1 MATEVYMPKNGMD
14 MTEGTIIRWLK
25 NEGDP
30 VEKDEPIMEIE
41 TDKITMESEAPA
53 SGILLKKLYEDG
65 AVVPVLTTIG
75 YIGEAG
81 EKVPDAPA
89 AASAAVAPAPAAG
102 TAAPAVAAAPGAA
115 AFAAAPAS
123 VAAAAAPAANAAVR
137 EENGVVAAT
146 PYARKL
152 ANDHGLDLHTVA
164 PSGRHGEVRGRDVE
178 AALEAAPKASPL
190 ARAMAADRGIDL
202 KGITGSG
209 YRGKIMSGDLPAAA
223 AGATAGAAEVDA
235 AIAEIEGV
243 LARYKMNGMRKV
255 IAQRMFASHNEIP
268 NVTQNIKIDVTELLA
283 LREKINQGKE
293 KADRVSV
300 NDMII
305 KAVAKV
311 IGEQERFR
319 MTLEGDEFV
328 LHNEINIG
336 VAVGLDDGLLVPVV
350 HNVDQKGLLQVS
362 KEAKALARK
371 ARDGKLMPDEMGN
384 GRITISNIGMFGT
397 HSFTPIINQPEA
409 AIVGVC
415 GTEEELALVDGQ
427 VVARKKMMVCVTFD
441 HRILNGTEVCR
452 FESRL
457 KELLEN
463 PISIL
468 L

>member
-25 NEGDP
+25 KEGDP

-53 SGILLKKLYEDG
+53 AGILLKKLYEDG

-81 EKVPDAPA
+81 EVVPDAPA
-89 AASAAVAPAPAAG
+89 APAASAPAPAAAPAAPAPV
-102 TAAPAVAAAPGAA
+102 TPAAPAVK
-115 AFAAAPAS
+115 
-123 VAAAAAPAANAAVR
+123 AAVR
-137 EENGVVAAT
+137 EEGGVVAAT

-152 ANDHGLDLHTVA
+152 AKDHDLDLHAVV

-178 AALEAAPKASPL
+178 AALEAAPKATPL

-202 KGITGSG
+202 KGVAGSG
-209 YRGKIMSGDLPAAA
+209 YRGKIMSGDLPSAAA
-223 AGATAGAAEVDA
+223 PAGVAAVDA

-283 LREKINQGKE
+283 LREKINKGKE
-293 KADRVSV
+293 KADKVSV

-350 HNVDQKGLLQVS
+350 HNVDQKGLLQVA
-362 KEAKALARK
+362 KEAKSLAKK
-371 ARDGKLMPDEMGN
+371 AREGKLMPDEMGG

-415 GTEEELALVDGQ
+415 GTEEELALVDGN

-441 HRILNGTEVCR
+441 HRILNGTEVCQ

-457 KELLEN
+457 KQLLED
-463 PISIL
+463 PVQIL

>member
-81 EKVPDAPA
+81 EKVPEAPAAPEASPAAANAPA
-89 AASAAVAPAPAAG
+89 AAAVP
-102 TAAPAVAAAPGAA
+102 TLAAAPTPAVKAA
-115 AFAAAPAS
+115 AH
-123 VAAAAAPAANAAVR
+123 

-146 PYARKL
+146 PYARRL

-178 AALEAAPKASPL
+178 AALEAAPKATPL

-202 KGITGSG
+202 QGIAGSG
-209 YRGKIMSGDLPAAA
+209 YRGKIMSGDLPSAAFAGEA
-223 AGATAGAAEVDA
+223 AVDA

-283 LREKINQGKE
+283 LREKINKGKE
-293 KADRVSV
+293 KADKVSV
-300 NDMII
+300 NDMIV

-319 MTLEGDEFV
+319 MTLEDDEFV
-328 LHNEINIG
+328 LHNEIHIG
-336 VAVGLDDGLLVPVV
+336 VAVGLEDGLLVPVV
-350 HNVDQKGLLQVS
+350 RNVDKKGLLEVS
-362 KEAKALARK
+362 REAKALAKK
-371 ARDGKLMPDEMGN
+371 AREGKLMPDEMGN

-409 AIVGVC
+409 SIVGVC
-415 GTEEELALVDGQ
+415 GTEDELALADGN
-427 VVARKKMMVCVTFD
+427 VVVRKKMMVCVTFD

-457 KELLEN
+457 KELLED

>member
-30 VEKDEPIMEIE
+30 VEKDEPVMEIE

-89 AASAAVAPAPAAG
+89 APAAAKAPAQAQAPAA
-102 TAAPAVAAAPGAA
+102 
-115 AFAAAPAS
+115 
-123 VAAAAAPAANAAVR
+123 AAAAAPAPAAKAASVH

-152 ANDHGLDLHTVA
+152 ANDHAVDLHTVA

-178 AALEAAPKASPL
+178 AAIDAAPKATPL
-190 ARAMAADRGIDL
+190 ARAMAADMGIDL
-202 KGITGSG
+202 RNVNGSG
-209 YRGKIMSGDLPAAA
+209 YRGKIVSGDLQTAAA
-223 AGATAGAAEVDA
+223 PVSAARVDA
-235 AIAEIEGV
+235 AVAEIEEV
-243 LARYKMNGMRKV
+243 IERYKMSGMRKV

-268 NVTQNIKIDVTELLA
+268 NVTQNIKIDVTDLLA
-283 LREKINQGKE
+283 LRETINKGKE

-311 IGEQERFR
+311 IAEQERFR
-319 MTLEGDEFV
+319 MTLEDNEFV
-328 LHNEINIG
+328 LHSEINIG

-362 KEAKALARK
+362 KEAKALAKK
-371 ARDGKLMPDEMGN
+371 AREGKLMPDEMGN

-415 GTEEELALVDGQ
+415 GTEDELALADGQ
-427 VVARKKMMVCVTFD
+427 VVVRKKMMVCVTFD

-463 PISIL
+463 PVNIL

>member
-305 KAVAKV
+305 KA
-311 IGEQERFR
+311 IMRW
-319 MTLEGDEFV
+319 
-328 LHNEINIG
+328 I
-336 VAVGLDDGLLVPVV
+336 
-350 HNVDQKGLLQVS
+350 S
-362 KEAKALARK
+362 AR
-371 ARDGKLMPDEMGN
+371 
-384 GRITISNIGMFGT
+384 
-397 HSFTPIINQPEA
+397 
-409 AIVGVC
+409 
-415 GTEEELALVDGQ
+415 
-427 VVARKKMMVCVTFD
+427 
-441 HRILNGTEVCR
+441 
-452 FESRL
+452 
-457 KELLEN
+457 
-463 PISIL
+463 
-468 L
+468 

>member
-1 MATEVYMPKNGMD
+1 M
-14 MTEGTIIRWLK
+14 
-25 NEGDP
+25 
-30 VEKDEPIMEIE
+30 
-41 TDKITMESEAPA
+41 
-53 SGILLKKLYEDG
+53 
-65 AVVPVLTTIG
+65 
-75 YIGEAG
+75 
-81 EKVPDAPA
+81 
-89 AASAAVAPAPAAG
+89 
-102 TAAPAVAAAPGAA
+102 
-115 AFAAAPAS
+115 
-123 VAAAAAPAANAAVR
+123 
-137 EENGVVAAT
+137 VAAT

-152 ANDHGLDLHTVA
+152 AKDHDLDLHTVA

-178 AALEAAPKASPL
+178 AALEAAPKATPL

-202 KGITGSG
+202 KGVAGSG
-209 YRGKIMSGDLPAAA
+209 YRGKIMSGDLPSAAA
-223 AGATAGAAEVDA
+223 PAGAAAVDA

-283 LREKINQGKE
+283 LREKINKGKE
-293 KADRVSV
+293 KADKVSV

-350 HNVDQKGLLQVS
+350 RNVDQKGLLQVA
-362 KEAKALARK
+362 KEAKSLAKK
-371 ARDGKLMPDEMGN
+371 AREGKLMPDEMGG

-415 GTEEELALVDGQ
+415 GTEEELALVDGN

-441 HRILNGTEVCR
+441 HRILNGTEVCQ

-457 KELLEN
+457 KQLLED
-463 PISIL
+463 PVQIL

>member
-81 EKVPDAPA
+81 EKVPEAPAAPEASPAAANAPA
-89 AASAAVAPAPAAG
+89 AAAVPAP
-102 TAAPAVAAAPGAA
+102 TPAVKAAAH
-115 AFAAAPAS
+115 
-123 VAAAAAPAANAAVR
+123 

-146 PYARKL
+146 PYARRL

-178 AALEAAPKASPL
+178 AALEAAPKATPL

-202 KGITGSG
+202 QGIAGSG
-209 YRGKIMSGDLPAAA
+209 YRGKIMSGDLPSAAFAGEA
-223 AGATAGAAEVDA
+223 AVDA

-255 IAQRMFASHNEIP
+255 IAQRMFASHSEIP

-283 LREKINQGKE
+283 LREKINKGKE
-293 KADRVSV
+293 KADKVSV
-300 NDMII
+300 NDMIVN
-305 KAVAKV
+305 AVAKV

-328 LHNEINIG
+328 LHNEIHIG

-350 HNVDQKGLLQVS
+350 RNVDKKGLLEVS
-362 KEAKALARK
+362 REAKALAKK
-371 ARDGKLMPDEMGN
+371 AREGKLMPDEMGN

-409 AIVGVC
+409 SIVGVC
-415 GTEEELALVDGQ
+415 GTEEELALADGN
-427 VVARKKMMVCVTFD
+427 VVVRKKMMVCVTFD

-457 KELLEN
+457 KELLED

>member
-53 SGILLKKLYEDG
+53 AGILLKKLYEDG

-89 AASAAVAPAPAAG
+89 AAAAASEPTAAAVAAPVS
-102 TAAPAVAAAPGAA
+102 APSASAPV
-115 AFAAAPAS
+115 S
-123 VAAAAAPAANAAVR
+123 VAAAH

-152 ANDHGLDLHTVA
+152 ADDHGLDLHAIA

-178 AALEAAPKASPL
+178 AAILAAPKATPL
-190 ARAMAADRGIDL
+190 ARAMAADLGIDL

-209 YRGKIMSGDLPAAA
+209 YRGKIVSGDLQTAA
-223 AGATAGAAEVDA
+223 AGTPVSNAKVDA
-235 AIAEIEGV
+235 AVAEIEEV
-243 LARYKMNGMRKV
+243 IERYKMNGMRKV

-283 LREKINQGKE
+283 LRETINKGKE
-293 KADRVSV
+293 KADKVSV
-300 NDMII
+300 NDMIV

-311 IGEQERFR
+311 VGEQERFR

-350 HNVDQKGLLQVS
+350 RNVDQKGLLQVS
-362 KEAKALARK
+362 GEAKALARK
-371 ARDGKLMPDEMGN
+371 AREGKLMPDEMGN

-415 GTEEELALVDGQ
+415 GTEDELALVDGQ
-427 VVARKKMMVCVTFD
+427 VVVRKKMMVCVTFD

-463 PISIL
+463 PVTIL